1 MRTCSKCK
9 REFPATR
16 EHFYKKGNGLR
27 SWCKECCRER
37 NKDPKRIAWTKNR
50 DLMKLYGI
58 TLDDYN
64 KMFAEQEGKCSIC
77 GTHQCATGRALAV
90 DHDHET
96 GKVRGLLC
104 SNCNTALG
112 KFNDDVEL
120 LKKAIDYLRRA

>member
-16 EHFYKKGNGLR
+16 EHFHKKGNGLR

-64 KMFAEQEGKCSIC
+64 KMFAEQDGKCFIC
-77 GTHQCATGRALAV
+77 GTHVCSTGRALAV

-104 SNCNTALG
+104 ANCNTALG

>member
-1 MRTCSKCK
+1 
-9 REFPATR
+9 
-16 EHFYKKGNGLR
+16 
-27 SWCKECCRER
+27 
-37 NKDPKRIAWTKNR
+37 
-50 DLMKLYGI
+50 MKLYGI

-77 GTHQCATGRALAV
+77 GTHVCSTGRALAV

-104 SNCNTALG
+104 ANCNTALG